1 MERTKDRILIIDDNP
16 INLKVVALVLEAA
29 GYEFRMAKSGMAA
42 LSILEKSK
50 PDLILLDI
58 QMPEM
63 DGFETFRRI
72 KENKSNSKIPIIF
85 LTAHTDNEIIQKVFS
100 YGGADIAAKPFNS
113 DELLARIKT
122 HIKLKK
128 QSEELYRMKEE
139 MKFPPSLRMI

>member
-1 MERTKDRILIIDDNP
+1 MNRAKDRILIIDDNP

-29 GYEFRMAKSGMAA
+29 GYEFRMAKSGLAA

-58 QMPEM
+58 QMPEI
-63 DGFETFRRI
+63 DGFETFKRI
-72 KENKSNSKIPIIF
+72 KENSTNSEIPIIF
-85 LTAHTDNEIIQKVFS
+85 LTAHTDNEVIQKVFGC
-100 YGGADIAAKPFNS
+100 GGADIATKPFNS

-128 QSEELYRMKEE
+128 QSEELFRLKEE
-139 MKFPPSLRMI
+139 MKFPPSLRKI